1 MSEIKQFEEKMKK
14 TVILLENEFKTIRA
28 GRANPAI
35 LDKITVDYYGTPTP
49 LNQIGNIT
57 VPEARIIQIAPWE
70 KAMLKEVEKAIQA
83 SDLGLNPNS
92 DGTVI
97 RLVFPELTEERRKD
111 LTKETKKKGEDA
123 KVGIRNVRREAI
135 DAFKRQEKNNELTE
149 DDLKSLEDDIQKA
162 TDKFVAEIDRVVEVK
177 NKDILSI

>member
-14 TVILLENEFKTIRA
+14 TVSSLENDFKSIRA

-70 KAMLKEVEKAIQA
+70 KTMIKEVEKAIQA

-97 RLVFPELTEERRKD
+97 RLVFPELTEDRRKD

-123 KVGIRNVRREAI
+123 KVGIRNIRREAI
-135 DAFKRQEKNNELTE
+135 DSFKKQEKNKELTE
-149 DDLKSLEDDIQKA
+149 DDVKSLEDSIQKA
-162 TDKFVAEIDRVVEVK
+162 TDKFVAEIDKVVEAK

>member
-14 TVILLENEFKTIRA
+14 TVSLLENDFKAIRA

-35 LDKITVDYYGTPTP
+35 LDKVTVDYYGTPTP

-135 DAFKRQEKNNELTE
+135 DTFKKQEKNKELTE
-149 DDLKSLEDDIQKA
+149 DDLKSLEDAIQKA
-162 TDKFVAEIDRVVEVK
+162 TDKFVAEIDKVVEAK
-177 NKDILSI
+177 NKDILSV